1 MNDTHDA
8 LPLLAQ
14 RFMSLAKGTLVTVH
28 LTSGTTLHG
37 QTAEVIDFRVV
48 VLQPQ
53 ISTIACSCFDV
64 LAIFGDA
71 DLTRHIPNVANLVVV

>member
-14 RFMSLAKGTLVTVH
+14 RFMSLAKGHLVTVH

-64 LAIFGDA
+64 LAM
-71 DLTRHIPNVANLVVV
+71 VAFVAHKG